1 MSAST
6 QKAPARELLEAV
18 HRFPC
23 VYVIKAFGPAHEEFR
38 VAIGEAARLAVGA
51 RVVFSERVSS
61 RGNSICIT
69 MELQAEHV
77 DEVVETYERLHDVP
91 NLRMIL

>member
-1 MSAST
+1 MNEST
-6 QKAPARELLEAV
+6 RRAPARELLEAV
-18 HRFPC
+18 HQFPC
-23 VYVIKAFGPAHEEFR
+23 AYVIKAFGPAHDEFR

-51 RVVFSERVSS
+51 RVEFSERVSS

-77 DEVVETYERLHDVP
+77 GEVIETYERLHDVP
-91 NLRMIL
+91 SLRLIL

>member
-6 QKAPARELLEAV
+6 RRSPARELLEAV
-18 HRFPC
+18 HQFPC
-23 VYVIKAFGPAHEEFR
+23 VYVIKAFGPAQDEFR
-38 VAIGEAARLAVGA
+38 GAIGAAARSAVGA
-51 RVVFSERVSS
+51 RVVLSERVSS

-69 MELQAEHV
+69 LELQAEHV